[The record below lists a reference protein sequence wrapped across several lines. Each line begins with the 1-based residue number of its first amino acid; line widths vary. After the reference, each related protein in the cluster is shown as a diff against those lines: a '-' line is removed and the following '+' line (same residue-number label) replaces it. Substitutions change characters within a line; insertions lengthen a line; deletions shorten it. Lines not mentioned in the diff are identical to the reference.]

1 MIFVNGFFKFLF
13 LMTPFFVLSMFLS
26 MTPGWSRERKKQ
38 LAVRI
43 GLAALVICLSVLFGG
58 KWIFDAFGITLDSFR
73 IGGGAIL
80 FLSAIGL
87 VNSNVLD
94 KQQDAESQRR
104 NSALEVSRIAVVP
117 LAIPIT
123 VGPAT
128 IAPLLILSAEA
139 GTFQLQL
146 LHAAGLV
153 AAIFILTLIL
163 LASSWIEEKLGL
175 NMIVVLS
182 KLTGLILAAMASQM
196 IFTGIKSFFYVA

>member
-94 KQQDAESQRR
+94 KQQDAEAQRR

>member
-1 MIFVNGFFKFLF
+1 MIFVNGFFKLLF

>member
-104 NSALEVSRIAVVP
+104 NNALEVSRIAVVP